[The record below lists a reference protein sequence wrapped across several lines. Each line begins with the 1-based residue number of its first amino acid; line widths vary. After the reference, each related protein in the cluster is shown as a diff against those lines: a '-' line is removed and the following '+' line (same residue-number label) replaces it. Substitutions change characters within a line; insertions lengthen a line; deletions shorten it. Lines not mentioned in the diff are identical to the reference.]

1 VDPDLSPDGTRVAI
15 VRTRPAGREPLI
27 LDASKLLTARTP
39 VRTDGL
45 PIVARLG
52 DEGDVFAM
60 PRWSPDG
67 NRLVVERH
75 RLHGLSEIVVL
86 NSDLSEAMP
95 PISSRGRNTTPDW
108 SADSGRVLFASDRD
122 GGPFALFSA
131 STTGDPAPVKVL
143 APTGGA
149 LSPARTAD
157 GLVFVGYTVAGSDLF
172 ATIGQPQSM
181 TSNPQSA
188 TSNPQP
194 TPVPQPTAENP
205 GSATDTPQAATRYSP
220 WPTFAPRGWLP
231 LVEQRDD
238 RWRLGGTVTA
248 YDVLQRHV
256 ATLSATW
263 AVTRGPDASTLVP
276 GSRPDWSASY
286 SYARWQL
293 VPFASASDR
302 TSLFDALDQNGGVV
316 PLAEREQDVAGG
328 VYRTFRHVKWAQA
341 LLGEAR
347 LDRITSDVPGA
358 RAGVDRTALAA
369 AWTID
374 TTQRYGYSVSAEH
387 GIRAGTT
394 AEAFKETGGDD
405 RTAEDL
411 TADVRAYLPLG
422 FSRAVLALR
431 AAGGISSG
439 DPGVRR
445 LFRLG
450 GNDGDPSPGTFGDDA
465 VSLLRGFQNGEF
477 AGTHVALANLEARI
491 PLGWPQRGWGTWPIF
506 FRNVHATVFADV
518 GNAWR
523 GSANWADAKIGS
535 GGELSTDVVV
545 FYGVPLTWTA
555 GVAWGHDGAGVV
567 PDQRSIYFRVGRSF

>member
-1 VDPDLSPDGTRVAI
+1 L
-15 VRTRPAGREPLI
+15 LI
-27 LDASKLLTARTP
+27 LDATTLLAARTP
-39 VRTDGL
+39 VRTGGL

-52 DEGDVFAM
+52 NEGDVFAM

-67 NRLVVERH
+67 TRLAVERR
-75 RLHGLSEIVVL
+75 RLHGPSEIAIL
-86 NSDLSEAMP
+86 NSDLSESVAPM
-95 PISSRGRNTTPDW
+95 SSRGRNTTPDW
-108 SADSGRVLFASDRD
+108 TADGGQILFSSDRD
-122 GGPFALFSA
+122 GGPFALFR
-131 STTGDPAPVKVL
+131 APVGGATSPMKVL

-157 GLVFVGYTVAGSDLF
+157 GVVFVGYTVAGSDLF
-172 ATIGQPQSM
+172 AEPNSSQAVFANPEPVID
-181 TSNPQSA
+181 NPQSA
-188 TSNPQP
+188 AGNPTQPTTVNPQP
-194 TPVPQPTAENP
+194 TNGNPQPTTA
-205 GSATDTPQAATRYSP
+205 YSP

-231 LVEQRDD
+231 FVEQRDD

-248 YDVLQRHV
+248 FDVLQRHV

-263 AVTRGPDASTLVP
+263 AVTDGADASALVP
-276 GSRPDWSASY
+276 ASRPDWSASY

-328 VYRTFRHVKWAQA
+328 VYRTFRRVRWAQS

-347 LDRITSDVPGA
+347 LDRITSEIPGA
-358 RAGVDRTALAA
+358 RASVDRTALAA

-374 TTQRYGYSVSAEH
+374 TTRRYGYSVSAEH
-387 GIRAGTT
+387 GLRAGAT
-394 AEAFKETGGDD
+394 AEGFKETGGDD
-405 RTAEDL
+405 RTAEDV
-411 TADVRAYLPLG
+411 TADVRAYVPLG

-431 AAGGISSG
+431 AAGGTSSG
-439 DPGVRR
+439 ATGVRR

-491 PLGWPQRGWGTWPIF
+491 PLGWPQRGWGPWPIF
-506 FRNVHATVFADV
+506 IRNVHATAFADV
-518 GNAWR
+518 GHAWR
-523 GSANWADAKIGS
+523 DTASWADAKVGA

-545 FYGVPLTWTA
+545 FFGVPLTWTA
-555 GVAWGHDGAGVV
+555 GVAWGHDGAGAV
-567 PDQRSIYFRVGRSF
+567 PDQRSVYFRVGRSF